1 MTKPTYSRVVLKM
14 SGDSFKGD
22 KEFGIDADTLTYLSH
37 EIKSIVDMGVE
48 VGVVVGGGNMWRG
61 ADHEKRGM
69 DRSTADFAGML
80 ATIMNALALQDAL
93 ETAPVTVRTQS
104 AISIPSVA
112 EPYIR
117 RRAIR
122 HLEKG
127 RVVIFAGGAGV
138 PYMTTDTPAAL
149 RALEIGAGVLI
160 MAKNGVDGVY
170 DSDPQKN
177 KSAKK
182 YERLTHYEALSQRLQ
197 AMDST
202 ALSLCMDNS
211 LPIVVFDV
219 FKPGNLAS
227 ILSGEHVGTL
237 ITDEAGS

>member
-1 MTKPTYSRVVLKM
+1 MTKPVYSRVVLKM

-93 ETAPVTVRTQS
+93 ETASVTVRTQS
-104 AISIPSVA
+104 AISMPSVA

-182 YERLTHYEALSQRLQ
+182 YERLTHYEAPSQRLQ